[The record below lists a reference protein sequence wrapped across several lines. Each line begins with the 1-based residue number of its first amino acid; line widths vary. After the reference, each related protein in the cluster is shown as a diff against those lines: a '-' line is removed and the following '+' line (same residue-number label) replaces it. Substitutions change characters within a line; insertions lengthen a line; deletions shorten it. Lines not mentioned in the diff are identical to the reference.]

1 MLLHHR
7 NRNTLLILRSI
18 INLIRLFF
26 LLIIFGALYFFLRKR
41 AIYLFLKSAGP
52 SFIKLGQALATRPDL
67 VGHEMSETLSHFQD
81 RLDPFSQKKV
91 RKILRKEYGEN
102 LNTKFLE
109 FDYTAKASASIAQV
123 HKAKIVEGEYVAVK
137 ILRPHIRSIVT
148 RDIATLALIAKLM
161 RLFSKNFA
169 KALRDI
175 NAVLKEAA
183 KSELNLLKEGANA
196 MRLKDELHGLQGFY
210 VPRIFLKYSSQNILV
225 SQWIDG
231 IPFSDKKTIQSS
243 NFDKK
248 QIAQNL
254 VVSYFTQ
261 VYSHGFFHADMHPG
275 NLFLMRNGDIAVVD
289 FGIMGEIDK
298 KTRLAVAEILIA
310 FLHKDYK
317 RVAKLHIEAGLV
329 PRHTSVYDLALHCE
343 KIGESIVGVSVKDIS
358 LATLLSSLI
367 DMTHEYKMATK
378 PELLL
383 LQKTLLLVEGV
394 GVMLDENLNMWE
406 LARPWVK
413 EWAKKNI
420 GFDAKIRD
428 AIVDLF
434 EAVKDAVK
442 GRDI

>member
-7 NRNTLLILRSI
+7 IRNKLLVWRSI

-26 LLIIFGALYFFLRKR
+26 LLIIFSALYFFLKKR

-67 VGHEMSETLSHFQD
+67 VGHDMAETLSHFQD
-81 RLDPFSQKKV
+81 RLDPFCERKV

-102 LNTKFLE
+102 FNAKFLE
-109 FDYTAKASASIAQV
+109 FDYQAKASASIAQV
-123 HKAKIVEGEYVAVK
+123 HKAKIVEGEIVAVK
-137 ILRPHIRSIVT
+137 ILRPRIRSIVA
-148 RDIATLALIAKLM
+148 RDIATVSLIAKLA

-169 KALRDI
+169 KALQDI

-196 MRLKDELHGLQGFY
+196 MRLKDELQGIQGFY
-210 VPRIFLKYSSQNILV
+210 VPRIFLKYSSTNILV

-254 VVSYFTQ
+254 VISYFTQ

-275 NLFLMRNGDIAVVD
+275 NLFLLRNGDIAVVD

-434 EAVKDAVK
+434 EAVRDAVK
-442 GRDI
+442 HV